1 MSQRPSSSS
10 SYNRQGPNGS
20 GGNQQAGG
28 GRWDAIIAD
37 RKNPTHSNS
46 GNNSYQRTGSGVSGN
61 YNNRNNR
68 DNNGSYGGY
77 GGQRD
82 NNYGRRDQTT
92 YRPFH
97 SHVGGQSGDTAGADW
112 NTPLPA
118 NPNLER

>member
-1 MSQRPSSSS
+1 MSQRPPS
-10 SYNRQGPNGS
+10 SYNRQGSN
-20 GGNQQAGG
+20 GGNDNQQSGGG
-28 GRWDAIIAD
+28 GRWDAILAD
-37 RKNPTHSNS
+37 RKTQNYSNS
-46 GNNSYQRTGSGVSGN
+46 GNNSYQRTGSGFSGN

-82 NNYGRRDQTT
+82 NNYGRRDQNSH
-92 YRPFH
+92 RPFH
-97 SHVGGQSGDTAGADW
+97 SHVGGQSGDATGADW

>member
-1 MSQRPSSSS
+1 MSQRPSSSH
-10 SYNRQGPNGS
+10 NRQGSNDG
-20 GGNQQAGG
+20 GGNQQSSG
-28 GRWDAIIAD
+28 GRWDAILAD
-37 RKNPTHSNS
+37 RKNPTYPNS

-82 NNYGRRDQTT
+82 NNYGRRDQTSH
-92 YRPFH
+92 RPFH
-97 SHVGGQSGDTAGADW
+97 SHVGGQSGDATGADW
-112 NTPLPA
+112 NTPLPP